1 LSPTLNIIRRVCIF
15 LVFLGLVI
23 NGLFLIMANQAN
35 ATRAEQTDATYT
47 LRVRFDD
54 KAAAEALAAALKK
67 EKSEVSPQT
76 SLTTEKTSKEVSNG
90 KYFVG
95 LVMDAQTVESI
106 AQAMKTQH
114 LAYVVEAEPEG
125 KKMVRLAATFSS
137 KSEAQA
143 QAAAARAR
151 LSGVINLGVIE
162 GHRTV
167 NVNSYVVVVTV
178 HDEASL
184 DGVRQY
190 VESKTSAATIEP

>member
-114 LAYVVEAEPEG
+114 LA
-125 KKMVRLAATFSS
+125 TFSS